1 MNEKQTITLYLQGM
15 TCTLCAKRVEE
26 ALKEQPGVF
35 AARVDFA
42 GRKAEVFFEPAKVT
56 PQKLCEAVEAAGYGA
71 STALPGRALGKL
83 AATLATLWGLYF
95 VMERFGLLNAL
106 VPSQLADDSMGYGM
120 LFVTGLLT
128 SVHCV
133 AMCGGIGLSQS
144 LAGVKKTSLV
154 PMLHYQLGRVI
165 SYVSLGA
172 ILGALGGLLGSIGG
186 LSYGFQGALKLL
198 AGAAM
203 LIMGLNMLALLPE
216 LPELPGL
223 KVKFRRPKGLSPF
236 CVGLL
241 NGFMPCGPL
250 QIGRAHV

>member
-1 MNEKQTITLYLQGM
+1 
-15 TCTLCAKRVEE
+15 
-26 ALKEQPGVF
+26 
-35 AARVDFA
+35 
-42 GRKAEVFFEPAKVT
+42 
-56 PQKLCEAVEAAGYGA
+56 
-71 STALPGRALGKL
+71 
-83 AATLATLWGLYF
+83 
-95 VMERFGLLNAL
+95 MERFGLLNAL

-144 LAGVKKTSLV
+144 LAGVKKTSIA

-165 SYVSLGA
+165 SYVGLGA

-216 LPELPGL
+216 LFKRPGKL
-223 KVKFRRPKGLSPF
+223 VGKRFKCQSSSLLFRHCRPDIF
-236 CVGLL
+236 E
-241 NGFMPCGPL
+241 
-250 QIGRAHV
+250 

>member
-15 TCTLCAKRVEE
+15 TCSLCAKRVEE

-106 VPSQLADDSMGYGM
+106 VPSQLQM
-120 LFVTGLLT
+120 TPW
-128 SVHCV
+128 
-133 AMCGGIGLSQS
+133 AMECCL
-144 LAGVKKTSLV
+144 
-154 PMLHYQLGRVI
+154 
-165 SYVSLGA
+165 
-172 ILGALGGLLGSIGG
+172 
-186 LSYGFQGALKLL
+186 
-198 AGAAM
+198 
-203 LIMGLNMLALLPE
+203 
-216 LPELPGL
+216 
-223 KVKFRRPKGLSPF
+223 
-236 CVGLL
+236 
-241 NGFMPCGPL
+241 
-250 QIGRAHV
+250 